1 MQSYSLHELMEF
13 IRRVLALNVPRAVWV
28 CCEIAQ
34 CNESRGHYYLNLIE
48 KGEEGQDLLAKCD
61 AVIWQ
66 NDYRS
71 LKRKLGK
78 ELNNLLQEGVE
89 VKLMVRTEF
98 HERFGFKLV
107 VEDIDPVYT
116 LGKLE
121 LQRRKVIEALQ
132 AADLLNKNKEQTL
145 PPVIQ
150 RVALISSQTAAG
162 FSDFTTQLANN
173 PYGYNYEWTLFSAAM
188 QGQLTSIEI
197 RNQLKKI
204 RIYGGY
210 DCVVIT
216 RGGGARLDLMA
227 FDDFELCKTVAEFP
241 LPVLVGVG
249 HETDE
254 SLLDLVAHTPLKTPT
269 AVAEFMISYNMRF
282 ESQLI
287 QLGQELYLS
296 SLSQINTE
304 TLWLEEARQVLRWQS
319 QAILNDEARSVD
331 FLENDMRQL
340 SVNSLQSQQ
349 EALRHLEE
357 LNHLLSTEET
367 LKRGYSLTTRKGKIL
382 LDTKDIKKGEQ
393 VETRLADGS
402 LISEVIEK
410 K

>member
-1 MQSYSLHELMEF
+1 
-13 IRRVLALNVPRAVWV
+13 VPRAIWV

-48 KGEEGQDLLAKCD
+48 KKEEDEGIKARSD

-66 NDYRS
+66 SDYRR

-78 ELNNLLQEGVE
+78 ELDNLLQEGVE
-89 VKLMVRTEF
+89 VKLMARVDF
-98 HERFGFKLV
+98 HERYGFKIII
-107 VEDIDPVYT
+107 EDIDPIYT

-132 AADLLNKNKEQTL
+132 ADDLLHLNKEKQL

-150 RVALISSQTAAG
+150 RVALISSRTAAG
-162 FSDFTTQLANN
+162 YSDFTNQLEDN
-173 PYGYNYEWTLFSAAM
+173 PYGYQFKWELYPAAM
-188 QGQLTSIEI
+188 QGQSTSIEI

-241 LPVLVGVG
+241 IPVLTGVG

-254 SLLDLVAHTPLKTPT
+254 CILDLVAHTPVKTPT
-269 AVAEFMISYNMRF
+269 AAAEFMINHNLQF
-282 ESQLI
+282 ESRLI
-287 QLGQELYLS
+287 QLGQMLYLS
-296 SLSQINTE
+296 CQEQIGDE
-304 TLWLEEARQVLRWQS
+304 QLWLEEAKQIIRWQS
-319 QAILNDEARSVD
+319 KAALNQKQLGLDHLHNELKQLTDNQLRKENDALGHLDTLND
-331 FLENDMRQL
+331 
-340 SVNSLQSQQ
+340 
-349 EALRHLEE
+349 
-357 LNHLLSTEET
+357 LLSKEAT
-367 LKRGYSLTTRKGKIL
+367 LQRGYSLTVKDGEIIKDLKG
-382 LDTKDIKKGEQ
+382 IKKGDLL
-393 VETRLADGS
+393 ETHLESGEFV
-402 LISEVIEK
+402 SEVKEK
-410 K
+410 KN